1 MLLFSV
7 SHILNAIASKNH
19 FKNDKDIATWL
30 GLKPNALNNLK
41 ARNAVGKIIDHLHT
55 QHGADILL
63 DILSSAR
70 NEVEIAEDVG
80 FKIYEELIKTF
91 DAKNATAS
99 LKIFN
104 FIANRKQKYLMVFEE
119 MLKKIDGDTCNKDSF
134 LNSIDSLSLY
144 TKVLDSGEI
153 KILKDFVQ
161 KLDDS
166 EAEFICS
173 NKAKIFEIIKANNS
187 IMYKFDSYI
196 TNKLT

>member
-1 MLLFSV
+1 MFSV
-7 SHILNAIASKNH
+7 LHIVNAISTIYNC
-19 FKNDKDIATWL
+19 KNDKEIAEWL
-30 GLKPNALNNLK
+30 NISKTTFSSLKL
-41 ARNAVGKIIDHLHT
+41 RNSVGKIIEYIN
-55 QHGADILL
+55 QKYGADALLQILQK
-63 DILSSAR
+63 AR